1 MTFLKCHYQIVTC
14 ELNKLSLPNCR
25 YQIVDSKL
33 SHYQIV
39 ITKMSLP
46 KCHNQIVITKLSLP
60 NCQYQNVLTKLS
72 FPNCHFQKSAHHRIT
87 RNVVSVQKGL
97 WQTVIGLTHFQIHI
111 QLIIELMQRNL
122 IGMDAQALVHRD
134 YYYYLG
140 CEEL

>member
-46 KCHNQIVITKLSLP
+46 KCHNQIVITKLSIPKCLYQIFITKLSLP
-60 NCQYQNVLTKLS
+60 KCPYQIVITKLS
-72 FPNCHFQKSAHHRIT
+72 FPKICPSQDHKECCECTEGPVADRHRLDSLLDSHSAH
-87 RNVVSVQKGL
+87 N
-97 WQTVIGLTHFQIHI
+97 
-111 QLIIELMQRNL
+111 
-122 IGMDAQALVHRD
+122 
-134 YYYYLG
+134 
-140 CEEL
+140 

>member
-46 KCHNQIVITKLSLP
+46 KCHNQIFITKLSIP
-60 NCQYQNVLTKLS
+60 KCPYQIVISKLS
-72 FPNCHFQKSAHHRIT
+72 FPKICPSQDHKECCECTEGPVADRHR
-87 RNVVSVQKGL
+87 VDS
-97 WQTVIGLTHFQIHI
+97 HFQIHI
-111 QLIIELMQRNL
+111 QLINELMQRNL

-134 YYYYLG
+134 NYYYYLG